1 VSYIDKNSN
10 IVVSARLTDK
20 GRELLA
26 NGALTFNTFKL
37 GDSEIDYTTLGPTYD
52 ITLNNVLRAKAN
64 QPDMKTF
71 LLPTTTSTPNQA
83 FMGITQL
90 TALELVTTTQAPELG
105 FFETSTASTEYTA
118 YTSTNY
124 VLQADSI
131 IPLSGLTG
139 CTNVV
144 PVIQSASYG
153 VNTYEPSIGDFML
166 VKMSNNQ
173 LALPQTDGVID
184 ENVPVPYLWFRVQDK
199 SGTLSANTLNVT
211 LDRNFPYYPGYV
223 GSNHCW
229 AAFYPTGNTFSTG
242 GIYSAGTVWNMNNV
256 WSYPIAGA
264 DDGLGT
270 YETFNNYGS
279 ENYIGSK
286 EYFGYTSE
294 ITSNCE
300 DEKSIAIIHYT
311 NVQTCNN
318 QSENVYGQR
327 FYIDT
332 TVPSAPKIKMPTL
345 MWHGRV
351 FSGSGTADK
360 IGESF
365 SGTGVE
371 KYVTLSGVST
381 EVRYYD
387 LVDSSGNNFV
397 GRVFPD
403 HEVFTVDN
411 QELVAALSY
420 KSNRNWTLPTMDYGL
435 FTSANGLIGQT
446 QDLYVSYMFENTSA
460 CTTSLHAQNYT
471 CVVVSEEE
479 CPDNA
484 KKDVQLTFPTS
495 SLPYMM
501 VSGGTGFQADKFYI
515 ITQRVTT
522 GNKPTSDG
530 WFIMDY
536 TNQINGHTTGTTI
549 NPINLE
555 NTTFTINNTMYISGS
570 TLFDLHNYI
579 NIPTTSETNL
589 LQFGDENFFFG
600 NIEAAGSVRKWR
612 TKFNIVV
619 PPTMFNTTTNPT
631 WLNSAQNVHISEVG
645 IYSTGGDLVA
655 IGKMNLPIEKNNTT
669 TVIIEIA
676 FDL

>member
-1 VSYIDKNSN
+1 MSYIDKNSN

-26 NGALTFNTFKL
+26 SGALTFNTFKL

-64 QPDMKTF
+64 QPEMKTF

-83 FMGITQL
+83 AYGITQL

-105 FFETSTASTEYTA
+105 FFMTNSASTEYSA
-118 YTSTNY
+118 YTTSSY
-124 VLQADSI
+124 VLQADSM

-139 CTNVV
+139 CTDMV
-144 PVIQSASYG
+144 PVRKTTSYG
-153 VNTYEPSIGDFML
+153 TNTYEPSAGDFML

-173 LALPQTDGVID
+173 LTATQKDGVID
-184 ENVPVPYLWFRVQDK
+184 ENVPVPYLWFRVQSK
-199 SGTLSANTLNVT
+199 SGSLSANTLNVT
-211 LDRNFPYYPGYV
+211 LDRSFPYYNGYA
-223 GSNHCW
+223 GANYCW
-229 AAFYPTGNTFSTG
+229 TAFYPSGNTFSSGGLYSTG
-242 GIYSAGTVWNMNNV
+242 KVWNQNNV

-264 DDGLGT
+264 DDGIGT
-270 YETFNNYGS
+270 YEGFNSYGS

-294 ITSNCE
+294 ITSNCI
-300 DEKSIAIIHYT
+300 DYRSIAIVHYT

-327 FYIDT
+327 LYVDT
-332 TVPSAPKIKMPTL
+332 TVPASPKINIPTL

-387 LVDSSGNNFV
+387 LVDSSGSNYV
-397 GRVFPD
+397 GRIFPD
-403 HEVFTVDN
+403 QQLFTIDD

-420 KSNRNWTLPTMDYGL
+420 KSNRNWTLPKLDYGL

-460 CTTSLHAQNYT
+460 CTKSLHAQNYT
-471 CVVVSEEE
+471 CVIVSEEE

-501 VSGGTGFQADKFYI
+501 VSGGTGFNADKFYI
-515 ITQRVTT
+515 IAQRVTT
-522 GNKPTSDG
+522 GTKPTSDG

-536 TNQINGHTTGTTI
+536 TNKINNHITGTTI

-555 NTTFTINNTMYISGS
+555 NTTFTIDNTSYISGA
-570 TLFDLHNYI
+570 TPFVLHDYL
-579 NIPTTSETNL
+579 NIPTTSEPNL

-619 PPTMFNTTTNPT
+619 PPTLFNTTTNPT
-631 WLNSAQNVHISEVG
+631 WFASGQNVHISEVG
-645 IYSTGGDLVA
+645 IYGTSGDLVA
-655 IGKMNLPIEKNNTT
+655 IGKLNLPIEKNNTT